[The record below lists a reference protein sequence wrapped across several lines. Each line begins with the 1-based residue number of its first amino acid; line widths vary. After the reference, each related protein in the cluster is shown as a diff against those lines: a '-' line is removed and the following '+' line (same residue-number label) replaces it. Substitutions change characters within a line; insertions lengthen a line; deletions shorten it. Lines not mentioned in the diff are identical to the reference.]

1 MITTYSFVV
10 FVEQFGGNKYV
21 QDIVNSAFSV
31 LGFFLFFFG
40 FSVFG
45 FFLFFFGFSVFGFF
59 ARRHDLLDQ
68 IIDNFVKRGL
78 LFSSDNIVDFNG
90 EFFEAFGFLLF
101 FWFFYFFMFCWIQR
115 EITML
120 FLLARGVVI
129 FYFLLLFL

>member
-45 FFLFFFGFSVFGFF
+45 FF

-68 IIDNFVKRGL
+68 IIDNFFKRGL

-90 EFFEAFGFLLF
+90 EFFEAFGFLFF